1 MKKFTLLSKCL
12 LSKWFCS
19 LRNRLLI
26 FVDSKRHQ
34 LEKIINSLRPTRII
48 VPILIGLGV
57 SGWLL
62 YRNFN
67 AQAFSFVEF
76 SWHTLLFVIIAFSMM
91 FVRDVSYMYR
101 LIVLTDYR
109 INWKQAFN
117 IIILWEFSSAVSP
130 SVVGGTAPA
139 IFFLYKEG
147 LSGGRSTAVVLT
159 AIFLDELFFIF
170 SVPLVYLFYGNNI
183 FPPETKHFT
192 DIIYGFYIGY
202 GIILVYTL
210 FLAYAL
216 FINPYL
222 FKSFISWVFLFPL
235 LKKRRMAARKWAN
248 QLIQTSKIIKKK
260 KFFYWLKSG
269 LATIFSWTGRY
280 WVVNFL
286 FMAFFEQSKNFY
298 DQFLIYGRQLSMWII
313 LLVSPTPGGSGIA
326 EYIFTN
332 FLGDLIPNKAWI
344 TTLAIFWRLISY
356 YPYLFGGVI
365 ILPIWI
371 RHVYKKSKK
380 YKVVK

>member
-67 AQAFSFVEF
+67 AEAFSFVEF